1 MRRAMLPQNQNT
13 FSEDDFLEILN
24 EEMNIGVVP
33 HVLSFHEDYYLRTIS
48 VPFIIGVTNYDI
60 PHRAMG
66 NKLREVRLK
75 DANGNLFELTRISV
89 EDQPYFQYN
98 NFGIGSNTLRTFSIQ
113 GSTIVFNSPPTDTSG
128 IGGFLD
134 IVFYDRPNSLVAE
147 SRTARVSAFDRTL
160 NTITLDNFPA
170 VFANQT
176 IFDVTSITNPHKLI
190 IIEGVSSTVPTT
202 SSLVLTFD
210 SLPSSLQIGDV
221 VALPEET
228 IIPQV
233 PQEVVGMLAQRAA
246 MKCLEAMGDTQGLQ
260 NALQRLEEMKVNTG
274 SILDSRVEG
283 APLKINN
290 IHSPLRNSRKFVR

>member
-1 MRRAMLPQNQNT
+1 MRRAMLPSNQNT

-33 HVLSFHEDYYLRTIS
+33 HVLSFHEDYYLRTVTI
-48 VPFIIGVTNYDI
+48 PFIIGETSYDI

-170 VFANQT
+170 AFANQT
-176 IFDVTSITNPHKLI
+176 MFDVTSITNPHKLI
-190 IIEGVSSTVPTT
+190 IIEGFHLQFRQ
-202 SSLVLTFD
+202 LV
-210 SLPSSLQIGDV
+210 
-221 VALPEET
+221 
-228 IIPQV
+228 
-233 PQEVVGMLAQRAA
+233 
-246 MKCLEAMGDTQGLQ
+246 
-260 NALQRLEEMKVNTG
+260 
-274 SILDSRVEG
+274 
-283 APLKINN
+283 
-290 IHSPLRNSRKFVR
+290 H